1 MLVPDSEEFFAVE
14 VIDSVIRITVVV
26 KFLKKIKIYENTKA
40 YNYGAILAN
49 EIITVFMLYNRNM
62 SIIIEKTPL

>member
-26 KFLKKIKIYENTKA
+26 KFLKKIKIYENPKA
-40 YNYGAILAN
+40 
-49 EIITVFMLYNRNM
+49 
-62 SIIIEKTPL
+62 